1 MWGDWVL
8 KQDWVL
14 PGDVGLRFR
23 RLRKKRRKNKR
34 ERSNANTD
42 EEGKVTC
49 CPKNSRKAE

>member
-34 ERSNANTD
+34 ERSTAKTD

-49 CPKNSRKAE
+49 CPNNS